1 MANLTTELASLRIDR
16 NTSTRSVW
24 RRAIFVGLI
33 MAIAAVCGLCLVSGR
48 LDRVEVETVRPST
61 LSSSAGAAAT
71 PILTATGYLVARRQ
85 AVVSAK
91 IQGRLAQLNVDEG
104 SHVLKEEVIAR
115 LDNADYQA
123 QIDVARAQIV
133 RAEADLAEQQRQL
146 RLARSLADAG
156 VISQDQLE
164 AALSRVRA
172 ADASLFQDRAA
183 LSLSEA
189 NFQNT
194 VIRAPFAGVVLRRM
208 AEVGESVA
216 PIPPGV
222 NLSTSSGSIVA
233 LADMATLEVEA
244 DVSESNVGRLQNGQ
258 PAQVSVEAFPN
269 RTYQAILRQVVPT
282 ADRTKATV
290 TVRVSILHKGADL
303 KPEMSAK
310 VTFLER
316 VKKDASRVSRTQPVI
331 SVPKSAVRTRDGGTF
346 VLEVESGRVHVA
358 PVSIGDERQGQV
370 IVKEGLTGSET
381 LVLHPPDKLKE
392 GDIVRAKS

>member
-33 MAIAAVCGLCLVSGR
+33 MAIAAVCGLYLVSGR

-115 LDNADYQA
+115 LDSADYQA

-146 RLARSLADAG
+146 RLTRSLADAG

-164 AALSRVRA
+164 AALS
-172 ADASLFQDRAA
+172 
-183 LSLSEA
+183 
-189 NFQNT
+189 
-194 VIRAPFAGVVLRRM
+194 
-208 AEVGESVA
+208 
-216 PIPPGV
+216 
-222 NLSTSSGSIVA
+222 
-233 LADMATLEVEA
+233 
-244 DVSESNVGRLQNGQ
+244 
-258 PAQVSVEAFPN
+258 
-269 RTYQAILRQVVPT
+269 
-282 ADRTKATV
+282 
-290 TVRVSILHKGADL
+290 
-303 KPEMSAK
+303 
-310 VTFLER
+310 
-316 VKKDASRVSRTQPVI
+316 
-331 SVPKSAVRTRDGGTF
+331 
-346 VLEVESGRVHVA
+346 
-358 PVSIGDERQGQV
+358 
-370 IVKEGLTGSET
+370 
-381 LVLHPPDKLKE
+381 
-392 GDIVRAKS
+392 